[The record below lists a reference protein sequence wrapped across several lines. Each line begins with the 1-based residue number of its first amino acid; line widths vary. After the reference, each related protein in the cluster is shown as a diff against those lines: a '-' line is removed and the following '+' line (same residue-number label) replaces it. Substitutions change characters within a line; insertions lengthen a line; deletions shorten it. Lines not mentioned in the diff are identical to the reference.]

1 MRICETLSQ
10 AYSSVCWYHRRIG
23 KETIEMVRA
32 GRSWSELVRAGWSWS
47 ELVRA
52 GQSWSELVGA
62 GQSWSTNLIPV
73 EVVSPLRTSKMRITP
88 SLGLWGTLWN
98 NGCEVTGLCLPLPL
112 TIKSVPFSSS
122 QNPDFVP
129 LKPLTYQHAEL
140 LLAIQNF
147 WDHLIYCLYFLR
159 KPKILISTVR

>member
-23 KETIEMVRA
+23 KETIELVGAGRSWSELVRAGRSWSELVGAGQSWSELVRA
-32 GRSWSELVRAGWSWS
+32 GRSWSELVRAG
-47 ELVRA
+47 
-52 GQSWSELVGA
+52 QSWSR
-62 GQSWSTNLIPV
+62 NLIPD
-73 EVVSPLRTSKMRITP
+73 EVVSPLRTSEMRITP

-140 LLAIQNF
+140 LLAI
-147 WDHLIYCLYFLR
+147 
-159 KPKILISTVR
+159 